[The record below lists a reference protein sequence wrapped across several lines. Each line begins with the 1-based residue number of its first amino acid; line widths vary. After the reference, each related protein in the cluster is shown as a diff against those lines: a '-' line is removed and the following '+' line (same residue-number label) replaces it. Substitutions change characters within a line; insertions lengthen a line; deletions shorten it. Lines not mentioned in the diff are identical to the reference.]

1 MTIER
6 NFPAERSPIV
16 YWINFHNFAIGFVTF
31 FENNYRYRMKRI
43 ISYKSIAFTFLAIV
57 FLLSSAKAGICGLEF
72 EDDELDFGDVPA
84 GELWKASINLIA
96 DVDNW
101 FDVEIVGVEIA
112 SGEAVFTY
120 FGSNKQTIA
129 PGEAAELSFSV
140 LGRQNVFCEAA
151 AFVRVRCG
159 ETGYSIPLKLTA
171 SVRYSD
177 YYSSTFDLVG
187 DALLLELHNLTSNH
201 ISLDYKDARE
211 RMYVTIYNED
221 GVVEGV
227 YTGRTIETN
236 VVPDHTV
243 FNTEHTWPRS
253 LGSDDEPEKSDL
265 FHIYPTYSNAN
276 NRRANFPFDYVADG
290 TVIYEDG
297 GSRLGRNSNGV
308 EVFEPRDEHKGNAAR
323 SLMYFAVC
331 YGNKYEFL
339 TPYEEVLREFAEL
352 DPPDDL
358 ERRRCDQIYTAQKCR
373 NPFIDYPE
381 FLERIPSISKGG
393 DPETYAA
400 PIASDDTLFFD
411 LRAVSASM
419 SLPIYVFN
427 AGEEIV
433 EIESLNVFGEN
444 AEFYSAS
451 ATNEKI
457 DPGEIESVYVISTV
471 GASDEAVSSLEIS
484 YSNGEKDT
492 VYLNS
497 ELGVESVEDRSAIDY
512 FNVSPNPAS
521 EEFVVEFSGTTSAT
535 SLKVYDALGRE
546 IADISDKLNPAPAAG
561 FVRIRSGDLNN
572 FSGVALI
579 VLTLGVDT
587 ETRAI
592 VVE

>member
-1 MTIER
+1 MKI
-6 NFPAERSPIV
+6 
-16 YWINFHNFAIGFVTF
+16 INSFKF
-31 FENNYRYRMKRI
+31 
-43 ISYKSIAFTFLAIV
+43 
-57 FLLSSAKAGICGLEF
+57 FLLVALGLIAANLSAGAQGCGLSF
-72 EDDELDFGDVPA
+72 ESEELDFGDVPA
-84 GELWKASINLIA
+84 GELWKASVNLIA
-96 DVDNW
+96 EVDNL

-112 SGEAVFTY
+112 QDEAVFTY
-120 FGSNKQTIA
+120 FGSNKQTIE

-140 LGRQNVFCEAA
+140 LGRQNVSCEAA

-159 ETGYSIPLKLTA
+159 ETGFSIPLKLSA

-227 YTGRTIETN
+227 YTGRTIETK
-236 VVPDHTV
+236 VVPDHTI

-276 NRRANFPFDYVADG
+276 NRRANFPFDYVVHG
-290 TVIYEDG
+290 TETYEDG

-308 EVFEPRDEHKGNAAR
+308 EVFEPRDKHKGNAAR

-331 YGNKYEFL
+331 YGNKYEYL
-339 TPYEEVLREFAEL
+339 TPYEDVLREFAEM

-358 ERRRCDQIYTAQKCR
+358 ERRRCDQIFTAQKNR

-393 DPETYAA
+393 DPETYTV
-400 PIASDDTLFFD
+400 PIASDDTLSFD
-411 LRAVSASM
+411 LRSVAASM
-419 SLPIYVFN
+419 SLPVYVFN
-427 AGEEIV
+427 AGEESV
-433 EIESLNVFGEN
+433 DIESLTVSGEN

-451 ATNEKI
+451 VADETI
-457 DPGEIESVYVISTV
+457 DPAEIESVYVISTV
-471 GASDEAVSSLEIS
+471 GAIEEVVSFLELS

-492 VYLNS
+492 VYLKS
-497 ELGVESVEDRSAIDY
+497 ALGVESVADRSAIER

-521 EEFVVEFSGTTSAT
+521 EEFAVDFSGLAPAT
-535 SLKVYDALGRE
+535 SLIVYDALGRE
-546 IADISDKLNPAPAAG
+546 IADMSYKLDFARAEG
-561 FVRIRSGDLNN
+561 FVRIGSDDLNN

-579 VLTLGVDT
+579 VLTIGEDA
-587 ETRAI
+587 ESRAV